1 MQELRLGEM
10 IRRRREELN
19 INQEDL
25 CEGLCDRSALSR
37 FENGHQAL
45 SRKRVVALL
54 QRLGLPDDRFYA
66 LLSEDELALEEAEG
80 EARDASVALGR
91 ASGKEQGA
99 AWARFREKLA
109 ALEALG
115 PDDPFVRQCSLSL
128 RAIHGTEEGPYPFE
142 ERLGMQLEA
151 LRLTAPRFDL
161 GHIGLGPYSA
171 EELRLIIHIA
181 VTYTEAGHCEE
192 AVGIYRMALD
202 YLEVNGW
209 RLPHYYRLKVSFI
222 ANYSNALSRMG
233 RYQEALEMA
242 EEGILVS
249 LDSRRFHALDTLLW
263 VKAYCYYCMG
273 ERKRSIS
280 LYRQV
285 YILLKIE
292 RDGSKLQTLEE
303 RTKELTGRDLFD
315 QIRKITAL

>member
-66 LLSEDELALEEAEG
+66 LLSEDELALEEAER
-80 EARDASVALGR
+80 EARIAGVAL
-91 ASGKEQGA
+91 EQATGEERGA
-99 AWARFREKLA
+99 AWTRFREKLA

-115 PDDPFVRQCSLSL
+115 PDDPFIRQCSLAL
-128 RAIHGTEEGPYPFE
+128 RALMGREEGPYPFE
-142 ERLGMQLEA
+142 KRIGMLLEA
-151 LRLTAPRFDL
+151 LRLTVPRFDL

-171 EELRLIIHIA
+171 EELRLIKQIA
-181 VTYTEAGHCEE
+181 MVYTEAGRYEE
-192 AVGIYRMALD
+192 AVRIYRMALE
-202 YLEVNGW
+202 YLEANGQ
-209 RLPHYYRLKVSFI
+209 RLPQYSYLKPI
-222 ANYSNALSRMG
+222 YAAGCGNALSRMG
-233 RYQEALEMA
+233 RYQEALEIT
-242 EEGILVS
+242 EEGLLASMESEQYHEV
-249 LDSRRFHALDTLLW
+249 ATLLW
-263 VKAYCYYCMG
+263 VQAYCYYCMG
-273 ERKRSIS
+273 EREKCIS

-285 YILLKIE
+285 HYMLAATRNMGRLRYLDEENKKILGVE
-292 RDGSKLQTLEE
+292 FPD
-303 RTKELTGRDLFD
+303 
-315 QIRKITAL
+315 